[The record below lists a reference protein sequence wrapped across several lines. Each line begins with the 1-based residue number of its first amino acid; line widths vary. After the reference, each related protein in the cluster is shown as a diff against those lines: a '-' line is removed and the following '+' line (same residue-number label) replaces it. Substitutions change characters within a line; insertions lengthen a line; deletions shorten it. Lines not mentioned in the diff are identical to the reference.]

1 MIPHNERAVESQLLG
16 DPRVSKVKVEGKSIR
31 EFVHEQ
37 VKDSLTQIRKSGK
50 LTWAKGSEGQPKD
63 PKFVVGKLRKDKTW
77 IGPIGRGKYYVQN
90 MRVFLSNGTEIKSMS
105 QIDTKPI
112 KEMVQQRGGAYLE
125 QTFPSDLDR
134 VKEALE
140 IYARQA
146 VLLDPNICGYC
157 FQFSEADRKKMTAH
171 MFKFHPKEFNAE
183 MAEATA
189 DLDDDD
195 APVTQAEAEA
205 PSVIAE

>member
-1 MIPHNERAVESQLLG
+1 MLTQNERALESQLLG
-16 DPRVSKVKVEGKSIR
+16 DPRVSKAKVEGKSFKQIV
-31 EFVHEQ
+31 EEQ
-37 VKDSLTQIRKSGK
+37 VRDSLAQIRKSGK
-50 LTWAKGSEGQPKD
+50 LTWQKGALGEARD

-90 MRVFLSNGTEIKSMS
+90 MRVFLANGVEIKSMA

-125 QTFPSDLDR
+125 MTFPSDMER

-146 VLLDPNICGYC
+146 VLLDPYICAYC
-157 FQFSEADRKKMTAH
+157 FQYSEADRKKMTAH
-171 MFKFHPKEFNAE
+171 IFKFHPKEFNTE
-183 MAEATA
+183 MAEAT
-189 DLDDDD
+189 DDSDEG
-195 APVTQAEAEA
+195 PSPQVEAEA
-205 PSVIAE
+205 PSVAAE